1 MSLRESRARP
11 VRIWR
16 SCEGVWVLFLEQLKS
31 MEDSRARDPWLAR
44 KRTLWLLCGN
54 QIESLCGNQ
63 IESRLLSLVCNG
75 HKSQPVTCFTR
86 LGRLR

>member
-1 MSLRESRARP
+1 MNLRESRARP

-16 SCEGVWVLFLEQLKS
+16 SCEGVWVLFFEQLKS
-31 MEDSRARDPWLAR
+31 MEDSQARDPWLAC
-44 KRTLWLLCGN
+44 KRMLWL
-54 QIESLCGNQ
+54 LCGNQ
-63 IESRLLSLVCNG
+63 IESRLLSLVCTG